1 MISVEEIAFVAG
13 LAFILVL
20 FVSAAFLILAHEF
33 SKHLDKHKREKEKA
47 EAEKHDLE
55 LLNKAREV
63 VFDDL
68 CNYFNSVKGDN
79 NESKH

>member
-1 MISVEEIAFVAG
+1 MIIEEVAA
-13 LAFILVL
+13 LAVFAFILAL
-20 FVSAAFLILAHEF
+20 FAFIAFLIQEHSF
-33 SKHLDKHKREKEKA
+33 SKHLDKHKQEKEKA

-68 CNYFNSVKGDN
+68 CNYFDSVKGDN